1 MVVFWFQ
8 QKDVY
13 SNHVLHKSYL
23 ESRYTNHVFGFSGHY
38 KVSPRFPRT
47 NGLMHGSCCL
57 CGCVF
62 SCVHLLFNLLKIRC
76 LLFLLVLVL
85 VELQVLMFLRIQLTC
100 PDQRGRFH
108 PLKHKNVLFA
118 DILCDLF
125 WFLEKLVF

>member
-23 ESRYTNHVFGFSGHY
+23 DIQIRQIMCLVFLGIIKCLPGFPGPMDQCM
-38 KVSPRFPRT
+38 V
-47 NGLMHGSCCL
+47 LV
-57 CGCVF
+57 VF
-62 SCVHLLFNLLKIRC
+62 VVVCFLVLIFLFNLLKIRC

-108 PLKHKNVLFA
+108 PYVAPLCISAHLKA
-118 DILCDLF
+118 
-125 WFLEKLVF
+125 